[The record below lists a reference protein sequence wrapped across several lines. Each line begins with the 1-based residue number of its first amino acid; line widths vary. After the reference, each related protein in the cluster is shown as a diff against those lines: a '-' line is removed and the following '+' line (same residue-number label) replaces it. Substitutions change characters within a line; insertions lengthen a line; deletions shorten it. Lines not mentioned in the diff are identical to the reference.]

1 MPRQNGR
8 QVFQLSGS
16 ESIRQAWRRGAH
28 PLRQTITGS
37 AQLQEWI
44 DQLRPR
50 FQPFADSIA
59 QICIGLIAEIFAPGL
74 AEAHEK
80 LA

>member
-8 QVFQLSGS
+8 QAFQLVGGKTIGQTWNGS
-16 ESIRQAWRRGAH
+16 AH
-28 PLRQTITGS
+28 PLRQTIAGS
-37 AQLQEWI
+37 AQLQERI
-44 DQLRPR
+44 DQLRAC

-59 QICIGLIAEIFAPGL
+59 QICIGLIAEIFAPRL
-74 AEAHEK
+74 AEAREN